1 MAYQPRHTW
10 NEFKSKVKEMN
21 TEEKKEFLKE
31 LQLEYMEAYTRKFQ
45 SPDVAK
51 MRTLRKKI
59 AYMKTIMNMKGFHYK
74 PRGNNI

>member
-31 LQLEYMEAYTRKFQ
+31 LQLEHMEAYTRKFQ